1 MFKLVISYIGW
12 HYSEAIRDLVSICR
26 NFIFFWFH
34 FFSISTLLRTLF
46 SPWQML
52 GEPYRGT
59 FNISDNLGIFA
70 LNTIMRIVGF
80 FIRISV
86 IVFGLVVMAI
96 SVVMTG
102 ALLIFWLLLP
112 MLIIVLLVSGLR
124 LLAI

>member
-1 MFKLVISYIGW
+1 MFKLVTSYIGW
-12 HYSEAIRDLVSICR
+12 HYSEAVRELVSICR
-26 NFIFFWFH
+26 NFIFFWYH

-52 GEPYRGT
+52 GEPYQRG
-59 FNISDNLGIFA
+59 FNIPANLGIFA

-80 FIRISV
+80 FVRIVV
-86 IVFGLVVMAI
+86 IFFGLVTI
-96 SVVMTG
+96 SVSIVFTG

-112 MLIIVLLVSGLR
+112 VIIIVLFVSGLR